1 MSRFGTFS
9 VESYGQL
16 PGGEVVW
23 LVRLRADS
31 GLQAE
36 VLTLGATLHGVYVP
50 TDAGAV
56 DVVLGKLSLE
66 GYLQNGLCN
75 SSVIGRCA
83 NRIEGGT
90 FTLNGRRVQ
99 LERNFGGHCIHGGS
113 GCYAAKNFAF
123 SVLQEPQALRLHMT
137 HLDDGAGGFPG
148 QLFFSVDY
156 VLRDDALRLEYGA
169 VPTADTPWSVTSH
182 TYFDLNGHG
191 SDAAEEQLLQISAER
206 VLYTAPDGIPEH
218 VPVEVAGTAFDF
230 RSPRLLRDALRA
242 DAPQLRQQA
251 GFDHNYCLDGSG
263 FRRAAVLHGCRSH
276 VTMEVWT
283 DQPGMQLF
291 TLNHVPSPIEGKNGK
306 HYRAHGAVCL
316 ETQQYP
322 NAVNEPAFPSCV
334 IRAGETASTVTEL
347 RFYEER
353 TKEED

>member
-123 SVLQEPQALRLHMT
+123 SVLQEPQALRLHMA

-182 TYFDLNGHG
+182 AYFDLNGHG

-242 DAPQLRQQA
+242 DIFKQSLI
-251 GFDHNYCLDGSG
+251 HS
-263 FRRAAVLHGCRSH
+263 V
-276 VTMEVWT
+276 
-283 DQPGMQLF
+283 
-291 TLNHVPSPIEGKNGK
+291 
-306 HYRAHGAVCL
+306 
-316 ETQQYP
+316 
-322 NAVNEPAFPSCV
+322 
-334 IRAGETASTVTEL
+334 
-347 RFYEER
+347 
-353 TKEED
+353 

>member
-99 LERNFGGHCIHGGS
+99 LERNFGGHCIHG
-113 GCYAAKNFAF
+113 
-123 SVLQEPQALRLHMT
+123 
-137 HLDDGAGGFPG
+137 
-148 QLFFSVDY
+148 
-156 VLRDDALRLEYGA
+156 
-169 VPTADTPWSVTSH
+169 
-182 TYFDLNGHG
+182 
-191 SDAAEEQLLQISAER
+191 
-206 VLYTAPDGIPEH
+206 
-218 VPVEVAGTAFDF
+218 
-230 RSPRLLRDALRA
+230 
-242 DAPQLRQQA
+242 
-251 GFDHNYCLDGSG
+251 
-263 FRRAAVLHGCRSH
+263 
-276 VTMEVWT
+276 
-283 DQPGMQLF
+283 
-291 TLNHVPSPIEGKNGK
+291 
-306 HYRAHGAVCL
+306 
-316 ETQQYP
+316 
-322 NAVNEPAFPSCV
+322 
-334 IRAGETASTVTEL
+334 
-347 RFYEER
+347 
-353 TKEED
+353 

>member
-1 MSRFGTFS
+1 M
-9 VESYGQL
+9 
-16 PGGEVVW
+16 
-23 LVRLRADS
+23 RLRADS

-156 VLRDDALRLEYGA
+156 VLRDSGVR
-169 VPTADTPWSVTSH
+169 PSCT
-182 TYFDLNGHG
+182 
-191 SDAAEEQLLQISAER
+191 AAEAMLHWKSGRISPACSCLRSTTFRLRSR
-206 VLYTAPDGIPEH
+206 VRTGNTIGRTVQCAWK
-218 VPVEVAGTAFDF
+218 
-230 RSPRLLRDALRA
+230 RS
-242 DAPQLRQQA
+242 
-251 GFDHNYCLDGSG
+251 S
-263 FRRAAVLHGCRSH
+263 
-276 VTMEVWT
+276 
-283 DQPGMQLF
+283 
-291 TLNHVPSPIEGKNGK
+291 
-306 HYRAHGAVCL
+306 
-316 ETQQYP
+316 
-322 NAVNEPAFPSCV
+322 
-334 IRAGETASTVTEL
+334 IRMP
-347 RFYEER
+347 
-353 TKEED
+353 